1 MNQNR
6 IELTLPL
13 VNGILQYLSG
23 RPYAEVADLIQA
35 VREQATAQVPV
46 PQMAPAA
53 EAVDMPVL

>member
-6 IELTLPL
+6 LELTLPL

-23 RPYAEVADLIQA
+23 RPYAEVAELIQA
-35 VREQATAQVPV
+35 VREQAAAQMST

-53 EAVDMPVL
+53 EQAELPVL